1 MYSFK
6 LHDVQI
12 EYVGQLCA
20 STFELY
26 KMHLSYSVLHPPTHF
41 PSTRSVL
48 TRFLSIIP
56 QMLNLFFFFF
66 FFTYEQIVA
75 YILAP
80 LFFSPQM
87 VVYYAQCYAPC
98 FFPLLVNLGDIF
110 ISIHKEQIH
119 F

>member
-6 LHDVQI
+6 LYDVQI
-12 EYVGQLCA
+12 EYVEQLCA
-20 STFELY
+20 STSELY
-26 KMHLSYSVLHPPTHF
+26 KMRLSYPVLHPPTHF
-41 PSTRSVL
+41 PSTWSVVSG
-48 TRFLSIIP
+48 FLSII
-56 QMLNLFFFFF
+56 QEMLDLFFL
-66 FFTYEQIVA
+66 TCEQIVT

-98 FFPLLVNLGDIF
+98 FFPLLINLGDIF